1 MRTVRN
7 EYFLTIGEIAL
18 EYEHNGHDRLQALF
32 NAFWRGAFEPYI
44 REGEQEYPL
53 VSRRRM
59 LEIWHDI
66 NDHPGLRFATSSEGQ
81 IKQLPDGTIDV
92 ELSTWIVLPAE
103 KADWKPKELRT
114 AYGQLANV
122 SISDISQVAETSL
135 RCQFLG
141 AFELLATCNELGEPP
156 PPFWVHW
163 DSTRR
168 TSRKKFAHYF
178 RKQAHAALWLH
189 HKLTDIQP
197 EEVSRAGIRDE
208 AATDHGLSGASFDKL
223 WKSFAR
229 EELRK
234 GGRRR
239 GSKNGLSSNPLF

>member
-1 MRTVRN
+1 MNSSRALLVC
-7 EYFLTIGEIAL
+7 LTLCVGL
-18 EYEHNGHDRLQALF
+18 NPLQ
-32 NAFWRGAFEPYI
+32 N
-44 REGEQEYPL
+44 
-53 VSRRRM
+53 
-59 LEIWHDI
+59 
-66 NDHPGLRFATSSEGQ
+66 LRA
-81 IKQLPDGTIDV
+81 
-92 ELSTWIVLPAE
+92 
-103 KADWKPKELRT
+103 
-114 AYGQLANV
+114 
-122 SISDISQVAETSL
+122 
-135 RCQFLG
+135 
-141 AFELLATCNELGEPP
+141 GEPP